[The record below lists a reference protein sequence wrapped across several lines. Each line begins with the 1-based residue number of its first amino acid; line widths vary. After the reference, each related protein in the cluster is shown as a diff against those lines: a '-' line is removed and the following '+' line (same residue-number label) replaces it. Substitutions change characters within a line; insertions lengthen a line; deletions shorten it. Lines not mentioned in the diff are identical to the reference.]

1 MMKKVSLFFLVA
13 FYLCAACS
21 KKSEQETTA
30 AKPDKQPSSMHAQ
43 IEKKSRPKSAIAPK
57 YVAPVEFAKP
67 VELDEKPAPLRVI
80 KPSYPT
86 ELYMEGIEGSA
97 TLVFVVNEFGQ
108 VEDIQTE
115 SCTDSL
121 FADYASDALMHWR
134 FPTPKKDGQPV
145 KVRMRLKFPFVMDSE
160 STLSD
165 TQDTAV
171 SSKSSQP

>member
-1 MMKKVSLFFLVA
+1 MKKVFLFFLIA
-13 FYLCAACS
+13 FYLCVSCS
-21 KKSEQETTA
+21 KKSEQEPDV
-30 AKPDKQPSSMHAQ
+30 AKPDKQPSSVDAQ
-43 IEKKSRPKSAIAPK
+43 TEKKSGPRSTITPK

-67 VELDEKPAPLRVI
+67 GELDEKPAPLRVI
-80 KPSYPT
+80 RPSYPT

-134 FPTPKKDGQPV
+134 FPIPRKDGQPV

-160 STLSD
+160 STPSN
-165 TQDTAV
+165 TQNTALP
-171 SSKSSQP
+171 SESSQP